1 MAKTQ
6 GTALNSIQ
14 EWQGVDREVFEKEIV
29 PARQPAVM
37 RGLLRDWPAVQA
49 GRESPESVADYFKS
63 FDTGST
69 VSAMVG
75 APQINGRFFY
85 TGDFRGFNFGS
96 ENVSVSKA
104 LDTLLSLAENPEPP
118 GIALQA
124 LHVPSLMPSFLEDN
138 TMPLIDDDIA
148 PRVWIG
154 NRLMIATHFDNNY
167 NIAAVVAGRRKF
179 TVFPPEQAR
188 NLYIGPLLRTPGG
201 SPISCVDLRDP
212 DYTKFP
218 KFSEALASAQ
228 EAVLE
233 PGDAVYIPVL
243 WWHGVEAL
251 DSLNILVNYWWNE
264 GVPAHH
270 KPILSLVHT
279 MALMSGLPADQR
291 EVWRTLFDHFA
302 FQADGN
308 PGAHLPDDLPD
319 VMGKLSAAEK
329 DQFLV
334 YLAERLKS

>member
-1 MAKTQ
+1 M
-6 GTALNSIQ
+6 NDIQ
-14 EWQGVDREVFEKEIV
+14 EWQDVDREVFENEIV
-29 PARQPAVM
+29 PANQPAVM

-49 GRESPESVADYFKS
+49 GRESPASVVSYFKQ

-69 VSAMVG
+69 VNAMVG
-75 APQINGRFFY
+75 PPQINGRFFY
-85 TGDFRGFNFGS
+85 TDDFKGFNFGS
-96 ENVSVSKA
+96 ENVSISKA
-104 LDTLLSLAENPEPP
+104 LDTLLSLTENPQPP

-124 LHVPSLMPSFLEDN
+124 LHVPSVMPSFLEGN
-138 TMPLIDDDIA
+138 TMPLLSGDVA

-167 NIAAVVAGRRKF
+167 NIAAVVAGRRRF
-179 TVFPPEQAR
+179 TVFPPEQVG
-188 NLYIGPLLRTPGG
+188 NLYLGPLLRTPGG

-212 DYTKFP
+212 DFTKFP
-218 KFSEALASAQ
+218 KFREAQ
-228 EAVLE
+228 EAAQQTVLE
-233 PGDAVYIPVL
+233 PGDAVFIPVL

-251 DSLNILVNYWWNE
+251 EPLNILVNYWWNE

-291 EVWRTLFDHFA
+291 EVWRTLFDHLA
-302 FQADGN
+302 FQQDGD

-319 VMGKLSAAEK
+319 VMGKLSQAEK
-329 DQFLV
+329 DQFLI
-334 YLAERLKS
+334 YLAERLKNQAGQ